1 MSPTPTAMRAALPA
15 LMPALVPALM
25 PSLTPTSV
33 PVCLS
38 TSMSVVAA
46 SWTLPAT
53 ASSVPRARRA
63 ARGLLAEWGPP
74 SETGETAE
82 LLVSELV
89 TNAIQHARG
98 PVVLSMWARGGRL
111 RCEVADA
118 DPRPPRPRHAG
129 EQDEGSRGLELVE
142 ALADTWGSTPSRR
155 GKVVW
160 FELTTPGHA

>member
-1 MSPTPTAMRAALPA
+1 MSPACTATPAA
-15 LMPALVPALM
+15 MPALLPALM
-25 PSLTPTSV
+25 PSLMPA
-33 PVCLS
+33 CLP
-38 TSMSVVAA
+38 MVAA

-63 ARGLLAEWGPP
+63 ARGLLAEWDAPR
-74 SETGETAE
+74 ETGEAAE

-89 TNAIQHARG
+89 TNAVRHAHG

-129 EQDEGSRGLELVE
+129 EQDEGSRGLELVQ
-142 ALADTWGSTPSRR
+142 ALADAWGSTPSRR
-155 GKVVW
+155 GKIVW
-160 FELTTPGHA
+160 FELAAPGRA